1 MLLKRYANCVAG
13 QERVANERIL
23 AALEDGEV

>member
-1 MLLKRYANCVAG
+1 MLLKRYANCVG
-13 QERVANERIL
+13 DQERAASQRIL